1 MKLEIARLES
11 HGCGSLQSGQAMIEV
26 LVGIV
31 ALIVLIAG
39 LLQVASLSSGQTG
52 TMVTARKKAG
62 DNAMNGGEV
71 ASVPDYIKD
80 WQVSSDKKH
89 YTADDTFSPADA
101 NQFEG
106 TIIEHAAI
114 DSSGWTIYIDSIPP
128 DHNMFTT
135 IHKSGTPQYDL
146 GLVEGHD
153 STNVY
158 LLPVIQ
164 DLVYGADSITIDSKV
179 WMTWT
184 TGIYGQG
191 K

>member
-1 MKLEIARLES
+1 
-11 HGCGSLQSGQAMIEV
+11 MIEV

-39 LLQVASLSSGQTG
+39 LLQVASLSAGQTG

-62 DNAMNGGEV
+62 DNAMNGGQV

-106 TIIEHAAI
+106 TIIEHAAV
-114 DSSGWTIYIDSIPP
+114 DSSGWTIIDSVP
-128 DHNMFTT
+128 HNRFTI

-164 DLVYGADSITIDSKV
+164 ELVYRADSIKIDSKV
-179 WMTWT
+179 WMTST
-184 TGIYGQG
+184 KGIYGQG
-191 K
+191 Q